1 MGNRGVSG
9 LACRVSSARLLRA
22 LGYEPVLD
30 DLLRPVLIAA
40 ALGAGAQMV
49 LAGGVADPSLAVGPA
64 MAHFGWC
71 GR

>member
-1 MGNRGVSG
+1 M
-9 LACRVSSARLLRA
+9 
-22 LGYEPVLD
+22 LD

-49 LAGGVADPSLAVGPA
+49 VAGRVADPSLAVGPA